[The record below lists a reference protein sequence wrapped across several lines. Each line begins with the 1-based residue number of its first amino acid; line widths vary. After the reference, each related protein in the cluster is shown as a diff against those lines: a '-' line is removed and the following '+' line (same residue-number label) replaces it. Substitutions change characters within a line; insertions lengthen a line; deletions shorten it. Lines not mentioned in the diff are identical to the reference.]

1 MTATITQV
9 KTGLMERLQTI
20 TGLRTFIEQPPQ
32 VNAPIGFA
40 NLDSVI
46 YHRTMRQ
53 SMVEMQFTV
62 TVVVSRA
69 DERTGMTTVDSYTS
83 PTGDKSVK
91 SAIEGDRTLKG
102 IVDDLYVESAT
113 GVINVSADDGD
124 YLSVDFK
131 VMVYA

>member
-20 TGLRTFIEQPPQ
+20 TGLRTFTEQPAQ

-40 NLDSVI
+40 NLDSII

-62 TVVVSRA
+62 SVIISRA
-69 DERTGMTTVDSYTS
+69 DERTGMASVDAYTS

-91 SAIEGDRTLKG
+91 TAIEGDRTLKG